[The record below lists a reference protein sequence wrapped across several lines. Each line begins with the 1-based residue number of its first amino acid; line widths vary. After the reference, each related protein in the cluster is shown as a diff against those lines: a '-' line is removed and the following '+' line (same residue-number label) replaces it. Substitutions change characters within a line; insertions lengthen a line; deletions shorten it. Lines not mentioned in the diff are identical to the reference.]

1 MTTNA
6 QKLGLCKAKDA
17 LVLIY
22 SDGTKLRQRLMP
34 VRNLDKMGAL
44 AAAHSL
50 VQKHSQLQ
58 SVDFE
63 QVPHSQRP

>member
-1 MTTNA
+1 MTTHA

-34 VRNLDKMGAL
+34 VRNLDVARGVSCC
-44 AAAHSL
+44 H
-50 VQKHSQLQ
+50 
-58 SVDFE
+58 
-63 QVPHSQRP
+63 